1 MPTSIPGLQQVTTL
15 TFDIFGT
22 VLDLTGSMTPPS
34 RRFLERKG
42 AAVSADRFWDQWR
55 CAPED
60 RAVPGQPDAARRDA
74 GYLETCRRAL
84 VYCLRLNGIAFTDD
98 EVRELMQAWQRLI
111 PHPDVGGRIAAP
123 ENPPSSWSPCRTASR
138 PTSSTS
144 NGSKCASASLRSSR
158 CSAPASSSRIPPCTA
173 RARWRLAG
181 GAAPA
186 PDGRSALLRHHGSAG
201 LRLSRRVREPLPA
214 ALTKSRLY
222 RPDLE
227 VRDFVE
233 LADVLLNG

>member
-42 AAVSADRFWDQWR
+42 ATVSADRFWDQWR
-55 CAPED
+55 
-60 RAVPGQPDAARRDA
+60 ARQRIEQYQDSLMQLGHA

-111 PHPDVGGRIAAP
+111 PHPDVAEGLRRLGTRFKLVAL
-123 ENPPSSWSPCRTASR
+123 
-138 PTSSTS
+138 S
-144 NGSKCASASLRSSR
+144 NGEQTYLEHLEREQMRFGFAAVISVQRAGVFKPH
-158 CSAPASSSRIPPCTA
+158 PAVYRAGAMALGAEPHQLLMVAAHSFDIMGA
-173 RARWRLAG
+173 RACGYR
-181 GAAPA
+181 GAYVN
-186 PDGRSALLRHHGSAG
+186 RYQ
-201 LRLSRRVREPLPA
+201 LPYEE
-214 ALTKSRLY
+214 SPY